1 MKKLI
6 ILIFLMLMGIGS
18 WAEDIYSGSFL
29 LLHNGDK
36 TGFKPTDFPLLM
48 EQAVEG
54 DTVMMG
60 RGLYPEIT
68 LSKNVKLIGPRDGYS
83 INLRINIPDMDSK
96 DILIESIPIYTL
108 YLDCNFDQLTLRHSY
123 ITDRIVSNSQTPGK
137 ITLDKCN
144 IYMWN
149 VENEPPFNAIQ
160 SSVNVFLNGNNT
172 DNSKYVFTNC
182 EIQLHDIGDG
192 TVPPA
197 TYINSVFYDGR
208 FNSEDGTTDPQVE
221 FSNSIFE
228 SCLFDNTG
236 RFYINESCTENNSYS
251 MEHQNWNC
259 SKENLE
265 SLGFLGND
273 GTVVGRYGTANEYRY
288 DMERPGGEIQNITT
302 NGNKMD
308 VRLWLSPSN

>member
-1 MKKLI
+1 
-6 ILIFLMLMGIGS
+6 
-18 WAEDIYSGSFL
+18 
-29 LLHNGDK
+29 
-36 TGFKPTDFPLLM
+36 
-48 EQAVEG
+48 
-54 DTVMMG
+54 
-60 RGLYPEIT
+60 
-68 LSKNVKLIGPRDGYS
+68 
-83 INLRINIPDMDSK
+83 MDSK
-96 DILIESIPIYTL
+96 DILIESIPINIL

-123 ITDRIVSNSQTPGK
+123 IDRIVSNSQTPGK

-144 IYMWN
+144 IYLCN
-149 VENEPPFNAIQ
+149 VENVPPLNAIQ
-160 SSVNVFLNGNNT
+160 SSVTAFLNGNNT

-182 EIQLHDIGDG
+182 EIQLHGIGDG

-197 TYINSVFYDGR
+197 TYINSVFYDGS
-208 FNSEDGTTDPQVE
+208 FNPEDGTTDPQVE

-288 DMERPGGEIQNITT
+288 DMERPGIGIQNITT